1 MKLLKNFGL
10 KCGGTLCSRSA
21 EETVKVG
28 WGSKE
33 DFLEESPL
41 ELGSKGV

>member
-10 KCGGTLCSRSA
+10 KCGGSSCIRSS
-21 EETVKVG
+21 EEKVKVG

-33 DFLEESPL
+33 DFLGESPL